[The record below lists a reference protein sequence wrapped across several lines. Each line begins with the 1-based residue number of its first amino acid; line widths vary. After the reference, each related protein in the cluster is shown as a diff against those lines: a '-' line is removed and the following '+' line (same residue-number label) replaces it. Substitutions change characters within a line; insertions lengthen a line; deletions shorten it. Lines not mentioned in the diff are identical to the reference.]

1 MGCAMN
7 DEHTPTLFQ
16 RYGDE
21 LAKDSL
27 AEPIFRALLD
37 RAIRRLHLRCATLLH
52 QSYLRLRQP
61 PR

>member
-7 DEHTPTLFQ
+7 DEHTPALVQ

-21 LAKDSL
+21 LAVDSP
-27 AEPIFRALLD
+27 AESIVRALPD
-37 RAIRRLHLRCATLLH
+37 QAVRRLHLRCATLLH